1 MALIKVIRAFLCGSV
16 GYRSIVFTAR
26 DTGSISGPDTSHAKG
41 RGKKKKEK
49 ERERDT
55 LKNEVPRVPIM
66 AQWVKNPA
74 LCLQGFGF
82 HPWPCSMG

>member
-1 MALIKVIRAFLCGSV
+1 MAQWVTDPLFSLLGTQVRSLAQILHMPRAE
-16 GYRSIVFTAR
+16 A
-26 DTGSISGPDTSHAKG
+26 
-41 RGKKKKEK
+41 KKKKEK